1 VQYLRCLY
9 VFFLFSGIVLCI
21 KATVK
26 ASKSH
31 LTSVTKW
38 YDLLMTN
45 IIVWLLG
52 SFWLFL
58 LLKFFGIRI

>member
-1 VQYLRCLY
+1 MQYLRCLY

-26 ASKSH
+26 GFSEE
-31 LTSVTKW
+31 TKW
-38 YDLLMTN
+38 YEKLMSN
-45 IIVWLLG
+45 ILIWLLG
-52 SFWLFL
+52 SLWFFL

>member
-1 VQYLRCLY
+1 MVQYLRCLY

-26 ASKSH
+26 VSKGTQWH
-31 LTSVTKW
+31 E
-38 YDLLMTN
+38 LLMSN
-45 IIVWLLG
+45 IIIWLLG

-58 LLKFFGIRI
+58 LLKFFGVKI